1 VSSEAARRLP
11 TIDHYTAYRPR
22 PFTRAERHRVTI
34 LFGGLTWKHER
45 LVQGTL
51 HNLGYKAEPLPAVR
65 RADLDA
71 GKKLIDVGACC
82 PTTFV
87 TGNLVNFLEKKQQE
101 FGRQQVVDDYVYLT
115 AGACGACRF
124 GQYHQSYTMA
134 LETLGL
140 KDFRIQLLAQDELDQ
155 ADGADQG
162 LEIGLPLTMGIVWG
176 MLCADIVSDLE
187 YMTRPYEVEQGAA
200 DRALRRSMDHL
211 YQVFRDRPYQG
222 KKWDAL
228 AWHLTTRYFI
238 RALRRVKTFW
248 DEVEVDRLQV
258 RPMVKIT
265 GEFWLQ
271 THEGDGNY
279 NMKRWLESEG
289 AEVRVPP
296 IAAWLDYWMRFYVQE
311 FEARADTDRRASL
324 KARGVRLLQ
333 RVYRSAYNR
342 LRRTLGNLPQELPDQ
357 YELQRLA
364 RPYFHQRLSGGE
376 GDMLVAKA
384 LHAYHHRTAHMI
396 CELNPYSCMPNTM
409 SVGAMAKVLGDYPDL
424 LYAPIE
430 VKGDAEVHA
439 QSRCQMILTD
449 ARARAEQEFAAAL
462 EETALTTD
470 RIRRWEQSRPQV
482 TRATYSVHHP
492 GVTGTAARYVHHAA
506 RRGA

>member
-1 VSSEAARRLP
+1 
-11 TIDHYTAYRPR
+11 
-22 PFTRAERHRVTI
+22 
-34 LFGGLTWKHER
+34 
-45 LVQGTL
+45 
-51 HNLGYKAEPLPAVR
+51 
-65 RADLDA
+65 
-71 GKKLIDVGACC
+71 
-82 PTTFV
+82 
-87 TGNLVNFLEKKQQE
+87 
-101 FGRQQVVDDYVYLT
+101 
-115 AGACGACRF
+115 
-124 GQYHQSYTMA
+124 
-134 LETLGL
+134 
-140 KDFRIQLLAQDELDQ
+140 
-155 ADGADQG
+155 
-162 LEIGLPLTMGIVWG
+162 
-176 MLCADIVSDLE
+176 MLCGDLVSDLE
-187 YMTRPYEVEQGAA
+187 YMTRPYEVSQGAT
-200 DRALRRSMDHL
+200 DQALRRSMDLL
-211 YQVFRDRPYQG
+211 YEVFRDRPYKG
-222 KKWDAL
+222 HKWDAL
-228 AWHLTTRYFI
+228 AWHVLTRYYV
-238 RALRRVKTFW
+238 RALRRIRSFW

-311 FEARADTDRRASL
+311 MEARTDVDRSAALR
-324 KARGVRLLQ
+324 ARGIRVLQ
-333 RVYRSAYNR
+333 RVYRAAYNR
-342 LRRTLGNLPQELPDQ
+342 LRRALGGLPPELPDQ

-384 LHAYHHRTAHMI
+384 LHTHHHRTAHMI

-409 SVGAMAKVLGDYPDL
+409 SVGAMAQVLGDHPDL

-449 ARARAEQEFAAAL
+449 ARKRAEQEFEEALAA
-462 EETALTTD
+462 TGLTVE
-470 RIRRWEQSRPQV
+470 RIRRWEKGRPHA
-482 TRATYSVHHP
+482 TRATYPFSHA
-492 GVTGTAARYVHHAA
+492 GVAGTAARYVHHAA